1 MKIGARDIRG
11 LLSILTVF
19 KAGMANVPL
28 TRSSKIMSAQ
38 TADIHIAWQEHEG
51 PCVSRKDGY
60 DVIFCAIC
68 GFRHAV
74 PLPAPAALARE
85 YQENYYAEEK
95 PTFLAH
101 AGEDQEW
108 AELAQNDRLE
118 AFERIVGPGRRRLLD
133 IGSGPGF
140 FLKTAKARGW
150 NVTGVEP
157 SRQAAAHARGLG
169 LEIVEG
175 FFGAELAATLGRFDA
190 VNLNNVL
197 EHVPDPTA
205 ILRAAHAVLE
215 PGGVICVNV
224 PNDFSPLQ
232 IAAAATQGVGEWWV
246 APPHHLNYF
255 DFATLANLLE
265 RLDFAVAEKTTS
277 FPIEAF
283 LLMGDNYRADP
294 PLGRVVHGKR
304 KKFDL
309 ALEAAGLKEVRR
321 AFYRALA
328 ETGIGREAV
337 VIAVKS

>member
-1 MKIGARDIRG
+1 
-11 LLSILTVF
+11 
-19 KAGMANVPL
+19 MAAEIAE
-28 TRSSKIMSAQ
+28 R
-38 TADIHIAWQEHEG
+38 HIAWESHEG
-51 PCVSRKDGY
+51 SCVAHANGY
-60 DVIFCAIC
+60 DIIHCEMC

-74 PLPAPAALARE
+74 PLPTAESLTRE
-85 YQENYYAEEK
+85 YEENYYSAEK
-95 PTFLAH
+95 PTFLQH
-101 AGEDQEW
+101 AGEDQDW
-108 AELAQNDRLE
+108 AELAQNDRIE
-118 AFERIVGPGRRRLLD
+118 SFERIVGAGRRRLLD

-140 FLKTAKARGW
+140 FLKTAKNRGW
-150 NVTGVEP
+150 SVMGIEP
-157 SRQAAAHARGLG
+157 SRQAAAHARGMG
-169 LEIVEG
+169 LPVVEG
-175 FFGAELAATLGRFDA
+175 FFGAELAPALGLFDA

-197 EHVPDPTA
+197 EHLPDPTA
-205 ILRAAHAVLE
+205 ILRAAASVIA

-232 IAAAATQGVGEWWV
+232 IAAAATQGVGEWWL

-255 DFATLANLLE
+255 DFATLAGLLE
-265 RLDFAVAEKTTS
+265 RLGFRVAEKTTS

-294 PLGRVVHGKR
+294 TLGRTVHGKR

-337 VIAVKS
+337 VIAVKD